1 MFSEHPKGLFVAFFA
16 NMGERFSYYTM
27 LAIFVLYLQ
36 AKFGFSAGQAG
47 DYYGGFLFGIYF
59 LPILGGII
67 ADRYGYGKTILWG
80 ILIAFLGKIILT
92 APGFLEEGLLT
103 MKYELVVIVVSLF
116 VISLGTGLFKGNLQA
131 LVGKLYDQPRFQPQR
146 DNAFNIFYMGINI
159 GAFFAPFAATGAVNY
174 VLKMKEFVYENSMPH
189 LATLHNSVHPF
200 LDKTIGTVQSSFG
213 GAMHYN
219 DKIAEYQQE
228 MGFGG
233 AISEFADTYTSY
245 LSTGYSAAFG
255 VAAVAML
262 FSWVVFVAFKKHY
275 KYADVTAKQAAE
287 QAAREGRE
295 DTTVKLSKE
304 EEKKRLV
311 ALGLIFITVAFFW
324 MAFHQNGF
332 TMTIFARD
340 YTVSQVSTFDYLFFD
355 LRSFLPILIA
365 IGGFIFMLRRKAAQ
379 KVRLLG
385 AGLFVAGVAIA
396 YYVHSTFEPNPVIE
410 PQLFQS
416 FNPIFIVFLTPV
428 IIGFFIWLRKRGKE
442 PSSPKKI
449 GIGMFVTGL
458 GFIVLMIGALKL
470 QSVTGLSP
478 YWLIGTYFTLTVA
491 ELFLSPIGISFV
503 SKVAPPRFLG
513 LAQGGWLGAT
523 AIGNLLA
530 GLVGKLWDIV
540 EIWQFF
546 LLMVVLT
553 VLSGIFIFSIMRILE
568 NATKPTTTETKS

>member
-1 MFSEHPKGLFVAFFA
+1 MLKGHPKGLFVAFFA

-59 LPILGGII
+59 LPIVGGII

-80 ILIAFLGKIILT
+80 IIIAFFGKIILT

-103 MKYELVVIVVSLF
+103 MRHELVVIIVSLV
-116 VISLGTGLFKGNLQA
+116 VISFGTGLFKGNLQA
-131 LVGKLYDQPRFQPQR
+131 LVGKLYDQPMFAPQR
-146 DNAFNIFYMGINI
+146 DNAFNVFYMGINI

-174 VLKMKEFVYENSMPH
+174 VLQMKNFVYENSMPH
-189 LATLHNSVHPF
+189 LTTLHNSVHPF
-200 LDKTIGTVQSSFG
+200 LDKTIGTVQNTFSG
-213 GAMHYN
+213 TVHYN
-219 DKIAEYQQE
+219 DKIANYQQE
-228 MGFGG
+228 MGGFGENIT
-233 AISEFADTYTSY
+233 AFADTYTNS

-262 FSWVVFVAFKKHY
+262 ISWVVFVIFKKHY
-275 KYADVTAKQAAE
+275 QHADVTARQAAAK
-287 QAAREGRE
+287 AAQEGRE
-295 DTTVKLSKE
+295 DDTIKLSKE

-311 ALGLIFITVAFFW
+311 ALGLVFITVAFFW

-340 YTVSQVSTFDYLFFD
+340 YTVSEVSTFDYMFFD
-355 LRSFLPILIA
+355 LRSFLPILA
-365 IGGFIFMLRRKAAQ
+365 ALGGFILMLSRKAALRS
-379 KVRLLG
+379 RLIG
-385 AGLFVAGVAIA
+385 AGIFVAGAAIA
-396 YYVHSTFEPNPVIE
+396 YYVHSTFEANPVIE

-428 IIGFFIWLRKRGKE
+428 IISFFIWLRKRGKE

-449 GIGMFVTGL
+449 GIGMFITGL
-458 GFIVLMIGALKL
+458 GFVVMMIGALKL

-503 SKVAPPRFLG
+503 SKVAPPRFSG

-523 AIGNLLA
+523 AIGNLMA
-530 GLVGKLWDIV
+530 GLVGKLWDVI

-553 VLSGIFIFSIMRILE
+553 VLSGIFIFSIMGILKR
-568 NATKPTTTETKS
+568 ATESSPQS